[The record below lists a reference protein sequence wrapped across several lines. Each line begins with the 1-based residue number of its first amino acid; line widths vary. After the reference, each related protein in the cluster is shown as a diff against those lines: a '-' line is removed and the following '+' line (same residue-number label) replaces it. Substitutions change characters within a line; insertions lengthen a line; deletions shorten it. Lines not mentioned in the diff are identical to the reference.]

1 MPVLRTR
8 DTQSRSLE
16 VTTDTPPPPALAII
30 SPTPRAFT
38 FPSSHNLSDSP
49 YSTPSSSPFEPDLRS
64 LALSSSCTTPPPLM
78 RTLTPD
84 SAYSASTSSSSPSH
98 KRRKSSSAS
107 VDVERRPRKGD
118 EDYIKRPENAFIL
131 FRRKCCEERQ
141 QAQEESASDTVTK
154 KQRQADLS
162 KAISQQWK
170 SLPAEERKYW
180 EDLAKEK
187 KKEHE
192 QLYPNYV
199 YRPQR
204 VRDKDG
210 KARNKKHKPRKGEVE
225 EETNKSISFILPPT
239 ATRLHGRSASA
250 PTPPPMSYQTIQVP
264 TLYPTTPS
272 CPTSPSLL
280 PMISRRSAY
289 GGNPEDV
296 MANFDYRP
304 SQHLMPPV
312 MPEFAQQGL
321 QSSDLMQSMYDMSSQ
336 HAQPVNVPSRLQ
348 PLTMPHEST
357 MLLPAHSIVSPA
369 SSIASGSSGPSSPAT
384 GPFTPTSHMLPHPA
398 FSQLGQQGIPSNA
411 CSPEMHQE
419 QEFMPMEM
427 HGDIGYPTYSW
438 DNNSMWHGESA
449 MLTSGDFDINSIP
462 PIELGYS
469 KYHTQEVEP
478 STAEFDHEYSQES
491 YIDYAP
497 EYTHEYS
504 QEYSQPQHDSSQGV
518 DGLMSFDG
526 IISGQSF

>member
-84 SAYSASTSSSSPSH
+84 SAYSVSTSSSSPSH

-107 VDVERRPRKGD
+107 IDVERRPKKGD

-225 EETNKSISFILPPT
+225 EETNKSISFIIPPT
-239 ATRLHGRSASA
+239 APRLHGRSASA
-250 PTPPPMSYQTIQVP
+250 PNSTPDVVSNHPGSDSIPYNTFLPNVSLTATDDLSPFRLRRQPGGCHGQLRLPTQP
-264 TLYPTTPS
+264 TLDASNVRIRPTRATVF
-272 CPTSPSLL
+272 
-280 PMISRRSAY
+280 RSNA
-289 GGNPEDV
+289 
-296 MANFDYRP
+296 
-304 SQHLMPPV
+304 
-312 MPEFAQQGL
+312 
-321 QSSDLMQSMYDMSSQ
+321 
-336 HAQPVNVPSRLQ
+336 VN

-357 MLLPAHSIVSPA
+357 MLLPAHSIISPA
-369 SSIASGSSGPSSPAT
+369 SSIASGSSGPSSPAA
-384 GPFTPTSHMLPHPA
+384 GPFTPTSNMLPHPA
-398 FSQLGQQGIPSNA
+398 FSQLGQQCIPPDT

-427 HGDIGYPTYSW
+427 QGDIGYSSYSW
-438 DNNSMWHGESA
+438 DNSSMWHGESA
-449 MLTSGDFDINSIP
+449 MLASGDFDINSIP
-462 PIELGYS
+462 PIELGF
-469 KYHTQEVEP
+469 P
-478 STAEFDHEYSQES
+478 ST
-491 YIDYAP
+491 
-497 EYTHEYS
+497 TLKK
-504 QEYSQPQHDSSQGV
+504 SSLQRP
-518 DGLMSFDG
+518 SSTTS
-526 IISGQSF
+526 IRKSHISTMRPSTPTSTARSIASRSTPRAKV